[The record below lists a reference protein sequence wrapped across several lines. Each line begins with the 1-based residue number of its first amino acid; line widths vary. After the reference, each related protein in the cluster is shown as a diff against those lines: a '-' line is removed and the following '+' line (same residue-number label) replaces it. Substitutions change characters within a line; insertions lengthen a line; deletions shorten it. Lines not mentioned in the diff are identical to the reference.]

1 MHRSSLKRLVVVA
14 GSLGLVACA
23 PAVEGDWETKEKI
36 AGSARRSTMEL
47 TADGEGEADIH
58 VVVTD
63 NQGQATCRGDNWGHS
78 RSQTNSIPWKALS
91 PSHSSSSSSLSSQS
105 WRKSSSAMP
114 RPRPLPSS
122 LRSPRSTFREAQRT
136 YEELDRRVREKE
148 RELADNYER
157 LRKLE
162 NERVLVGERERIMRE
177 MHDGMGSSLVSTLS
191 LIEQPSVDRDAIADA
206 LRHALVDMTL
216 ITTISARTERL
227 RSDVM
232 SSMPLPSGSPRSVRS
247 RSGSSSSSCARA
259 AAMVST

>member
-14 GSLGLVACA
+14 GSLGLMACA

-148 RELADNYER
+148 RSSPTTTSGCASWRTNGSWWESGSGSCER
-157 LRKLE
+157 CTTE
-162 NERVLVGERERIMRE
+162 WGAA
-177 MHDGMGSSLVSTLS
+177 SSL
-191 LIEQPSVDRDAIADA
+191 RC
-206 LRHALVDMTL
+206 R
-216 ITTISARTERL
+216 
-227 RSDVM
+227 
-232 SSMPLPSGSPRSVRS
+232 
-247 RSGSSSSSCARA
+247 SSSSPPWTAMRLRMRCA
-259 AAMVST
+259 MHWST